1 MIVTLDTNVLV
12 YAMGPAQD
20 RKCTIAR
27 ELVLRGARLGNLVV
41 LLQTL
46 IECSS
51 VAIRKV
57 GMTTLEVRDA
67 VALWREALPVEPT
80 VYEDLPAALSMV
92 ARHRLAFWDA
102 ILWATARRIGAQYF
116 LTEDFQDGRI
126 LDGVRFV
133 NPFTAEN
140 NALIEHILQH

>member
-12 YAMGPAQD
+12 YAMGPERE
-20 RKCTIAR
+20 RKSTIAR
-27 ELVLRGARLGNLVV
+27 ELVLRGVRLGNLVV

-46 IECSS
+46 IECGS

-57 GMTTLEVRDA
+57 GMATTEVQNA
-67 VALWREALPVEPT
+67 IALWREALPVEPT
-80 VYEDLPAALSMV
+80 VYEDLPAALGMV

-116 LTEDFQDGRI
+116 LTEDFQDGRT

-133 NPFTAEN
+133 NPFAAEN
-140 NALIEHILQH
+140 DSLIERILPG

>member
-1 MIVTLDTNVLV
+1 MIFTLDTNVLV

-20 RKCTIAR
+20 RKCIIAR
-27 ELVLRGARLGNLVV
+27 ELVLRGVRLGNLVV

-57 GMTTLEVRDA
+57 GMATTEVQNA

-80 VYEDLPAALSMV
+80 VYEDLPTALSMV

-102 ILWATARRIGAQYF
+102 ILWATAHRIGAQYL
-116 LTEDFQDGRI
+116 LTEDFQDGRT
-126 LDGVRFV
+126 LEGVRFV
-133 NPFTAEN
+133 NPFAAEN
-140 NALIEHILQH
+140 DSLIERILPR